1 MATSPTGSSGGSGL
15 DINSIVSQLMQ
26 IEQRPLLRMQQKQ
39 TDYQAKISAYATLL
53 SAVTTLKST
62 VTSLK
67 GASLGMSTTL
77 SDSTYFTASAS
88 STATAGTHTVQV
100 GALASAQSVYS
111 IRFGSQSGAVADL
124 STVTSQKL
132 KLQVG
137 TGTAKEITI
146 DSTNNTLSGIKD
158 AINSSSVGVTAA
170 IVKETDKFIIE
181 AGKNDTIQFSDG
193 SARTATIAAGTYTG
207 AELATALQTA
217 LNAAGSTN
225 TFAVDYSSTSLN
237 KFTIKN
243 DAGPAA
249 VDFSWSD
256 AGSTARQIL
265 GFNVATSTV
274 AVGASATADSTADGT
289 YKLTLASSMG
299 ASNRIV
305 LQVDEDSDGTYT
317 DAGAEADTFGL
328 SALAF
333 NPTYDAEGATNG
345 GIRNMEQSAKGVDA
359 KIKVNGI
366 EVFRSS
372 NNVTDVINGITLN
385 LVKADSN
392 YPNGTAATL
401 TVAQDTSVLSAKISS
416 FVGAYNQTMNAI
428 NGLRGNTAQRGVLRG
443 DSILMTLAGSM
454 RSMTTTKYWDGEV
467 DSTLTYLGITHDKKG
482 VMSFDSAKLTAALS
496 ADAGKV
502 TGMLDKMATAYEATL
517 NGYINTSIPS
527 GQDGYKTRMKSV
539 QLDME
544 NMTKRLEKTEAG
556 LRKKFINLDTLLT
569 QLQGTGNYV
578 TQQMD
583 WLKKSF
589 GGK

>member
-1 MATSPTGSSGGSGL
+1 MATSPTGGSGL

-26 IEQRPLLRMQQKQ
+26 IEQRPLQRLQQRQ
-39 TDYQAKISAYATLL
+39 ADYQAKISAYATLL
-53 SAVTTLKST
+53 NGITTLKGAVSA
-62 VTSLK
+62 LK
-67 GASLGMSTTL
+67 GASLGMSASL
-77 SDSTYFTASAS
+77 SDSTYLTASAS
-88 STATAGTHTVQV
+88 STAAAGTHTVQV

-111 IRFGSQSGAVADL
+111 IRFGSSSGAVADL
-124 STVTSQKL
+124 STVMSQKL

-146 DSTNNTLSGIKD
+146 DSTNNTLSGIRD
-158 AINSSSVGVTAA
+158 AINTANAGVTAA

-181 AGKNDTIQFSDG
+181 AGKNDTVQFSDG

-217 LNAAGSTN
+217 LNGAGSTN
-225 TFAVDYSSTSLN
+225 TFAVDYNSTSLN

-243 DAGPAA
+243 DGGPAA
-249 VDFSWSD
+249 VDLLWSD
-256 AGSTARQIL
+256 AGSTARQML
-265 GFNVATSTV
+265 GFNVPTSTV

-305 LQVDEDSDGTYT
+305 LQVDEDNDGTYT

-359 KIKVNGI
+359 KVKVNGI
-366 EVFRSS
+366 ELFRGTNSIS
-372 NNVTDVINGITLN
+372 DVIEGITLN

-401 TVAQDTSVLSAKISS
+401 TVTQDTGALSVKISS
-416 FVGAYNQTMNAI
+416 FMGAYNQAMTAI
-428 NGLRGNTAQRGVLRG
+428 KGLKGTTGQFGVLRG
-443 DSILMTLAGSM
+443 DSILTTLASTM
-454 RSMTTTKYWDGEV
+454 KSITTTRYGNYETNN
-467 DSTLTYLGITHDKKG
+467 TLTWLGITHDKTG
-482 VMSFDSAKLTAALS
+482 VLSFDSAKLTAALT
-496 ADAGKV
+496 ADPSKV
-502 TGMLDKMATAYEATL
+502 TDMLDKMATAYESTL